1 MGEFGKPKCFRIPGE
16 GMDGSIIVLPRV
28 DGRELEVVV
37 GLEDGAMGWLM
48 KDEELLKFAE
58 AWA

>member
-37 GLEDGAMGWLM
+37 GLEDGKGENSASNVLTIPT
-48 KDEELLKFAE
+48 
-58 AWA
+58 